1 MWAASILVRYKYGRS
16 RKLFS
21 RDVGTVRVHRD
32 STALC
37 RCKSGTGP
45 RPCITS
51 ASSSIVVVIAA
62 LDYIMCS
69 LSHDN
74 DDAHVR
80 CGTST
85 ASCEQPAHK
94 PDKYAHTPHV
104 TECAYL
110 YGLCAGCSHEA
121 VDVPQCTTSY
131 SVVSDGDTHKVPA
144 SRVERAGG

>member
-1 MWAASILVRYKYGRS
+1 MTLFFNEKNRARSARRKKLKVHQLFWDLDFNTAAIHFWWGQKRTFPKAFLA
-16 RKLFS
+16 LS

-69 LSHDN
+69 LSRDN
-74 DDAHVR
+74 DDAHEDFCATSRR
-80 CGTST
+80 CGRKQQKDDRWRHS
-85 ASCEQPAHK
+85 SPM
-94 PDKYAHTPHV
+94 
-104 TECAYL
+104 
-110 YGLCAGCSHEA
+110 
-121 VDVPQCTTSY
+121 
-131 SVVSDGDTHKVPA
+131 
-144 SRVERAGG
+144 